1 MSTPS
6 TERAA
11 LADELFALIAK
22 SQTQMLN
29 VTDRITIGSAAGEL
43 RRCDGPS
50 GLEGFIA
57 VPKDLLEA
65 AICPECDGS
74 GGIPYQVSETDWEQ
88 QQCQW
93 CFERTMALA
102 SSPCA
107 TLERSTEGI

>member
-43 RRCDGPS
+43 RRCDGPNDEADHLRMQI
-50 GLEGFIA
+50 GYIVAQLMIA
-57 VPKDLLEA
+57 GDKRSLPEIVEEA
-65 AICPECDGS
+65 AKATRPNAT
-74 GGIPYQVSETDWEQ
+74 V
-88 QQCQW
+88 
-93 CFERTMALA
+93 ERVK
-102 SSPCA
+102 
-107 TLERSTEGI
+107 